1 MMLLVALSAHDGRS
15 HPMKQAEESIREQR
29 RDNKMAELQSIYFES
44 LPDMLYERV
53 KKNRPLIVRRRE
65 DFDVRV
71 AKECNKLGI
80 RVIQAPFEADW
91 QLVEAQRA
99 GLIDII
105 LSENGDLFIE
115 LSNWR
120 MLFVQTK

>member
-1 MMLLVALSAHDGRS
+1 
-15 HPMKQAEESIREQR
+15 
-29 RDNKMAELQSIYFES
+29 MAELQSIYFES

-105 LSENGDLFIE
+105 LSEDGG
-115 LSNWR
+115 
-120 MLFVQTK
+120 LFVLGGA